1 MKRLLNRE
9 TVLYVIF
16 GGLTTLVNY
25 VVFWL
30 GIHAFGE
37 DAALWVNV
45 VAFIAAAAFAYFT
58 NKLYVF
64 ESRSWRWEV
73 LRRELPSFFGARI
86 VSFLLEEGG
95 LALCTDVFHVARYR
109 FLGVNGLMI
118 AKVALS
124 VVVVVLNYL
133 FSKLYIFSRKERT
146 DDAEDAAH
154 HSDSNSSVNP

>member
-37 DAALWVNV
+37 DAALWVNI

-58 NKLYVF
+58 NKLCVF

-146 DDAEDAAH
+146 DDGEDAVH
-154 HSDSNSSVNP
+154 HSDSDSSVNP

>member
-1 MKRLLNRE
+1 MKKLLNRE
-9 TVLYVIF
+9 TVLYVVF

-37 DAALWVNV
+37 EAALWVNV
-45 VAFIAAAAFAYFT
+45 VAFVAAAAFAYFT

-64 ESRSWRWEV
+64 ESKSWRWEV

-95 LALCTDVFHVARYR
+95 LALCTDVLHVARYR

-133 FSKLYIFSRKERT
+133 FSKLYIFARKERK
-146 DDAEDAAH
+146 DDGEAVQDS
-154 HSDSNSSVNP
+154 SDSDSSANA

>member
-1 MKRLLNRE
+1 MKKLLNRE

-30 GIHAFGE
+30 GIHVFGE

-45 VAFIAAAAFAYFT
+45 VAFVVAAAFAYFT

-64 ESRSWRWEV
+64 ESRSWRWAV

-86 VSFLLEEGG
+86 VSFLLEEGA
-95 LALCTDVFHVARYR
+95 LALCTDVLHVARYR
-109 FLGVNGLMI
+109 VLGVNGLMI

-133 FSKLYIFSRKERT
+133 FSKLYIFARKGNACDGQE
-146 DDAEDAAH
+146 AQ
-154 HSDSNSSVNP
+154 SDSHS